1 MRRPAHAVVAALAL
15 GCAVLSPPAW
25 QAPPPPPPAGPIV
38 PAERLHRLT
47 LENGLEVLVLE
58 DPRLPRVSLGMI
70 VRRGAADDPAGQA
83 GLAAFTADLL
93 ERGAGRRDALAFA
106 EAVDALGA
114 SFSAS
119 ADWDSMGASLSGL
132 SRDVDAL
139 AELLADAVLRPR
151 FDAGEARRLRS
162 QIEAGLERAKD
173 DPDTLARWY
182 FARTLYPDHRYG
194 LPLEGTPESVG
205 RLDAGDARS
214 FHQSVWVPGNAIFYA
229 VGDVDAATAEALAR
243 SLFGGWQGQ
252 VAAFAGEPAPVPA
265 PSERRI
271 VIVDRP
277 ELSQASIAVG
287 HEGIQRSAVERVPVQ
302 LMNTT
307 LGGGGF
313 SSRIMARVRED
324 QGLAYYA
331 FSSFSMRRDGGT
343 FVAATGTRVAEAGRA
358 AGMLLEEL
366 ERARR
371 EPPSESEVRHAK
383 SLQVG
388 RFSLGLETPEAIAA
402 GLIELDVY
410 GLPADGLDT
419 YRARVRDTA
428 VLDVQL
434 AARDRL
440 HPERAAIV
448 AVGPARELRP
458 QLEALGPVEV
468 VVP

>member
-1 MRRPAHAVVAALAL
+1 VRRSALAALAGLAL

-38 PAERLHRLT
+38 PAERLHRTT

-70 VRRGAADDPAGQA
+70 VRRGAADDPPGQA
-83 GLAAFTADLL
+83 GLAAYTADLL
-93 ERGAGRRDALAFA
+93 ERGAGGRSALAFA

-114 SFSAS
+114 SFSTS
-119 ADWDSMGASLSGL
+119 ADWDSMGASISGL
-132 SRDVDAL
+132 SRDL
-139 AELLADAVLRPR
+139 ETLTGLLADAVLRPR
-151 FDAGEARRLRS
+151 FDAGEASRLRS
-162 QIEAGLERAKD
+162 QALAALERAKD
-173 DPDTLARWY
+173 DPDTLARWH

-194 LPLEGTPESVG
+194 LPLEGTPESLA
-205 RLDAGDARS
+205 RLDARDARS
-214 FHQSVWVPGNAIFYA
+214 FHESVWVPGNAIFYA
-229 VGDVDAATAEALAR
+229 VGDVDAATAESLAR
-243 SLFGGWQGQ
+243 GLFGAWRGQ
-252 VAAFAGEPAPVPA
+252 VGAFGGEPAPAPA
-265 PSERRI
+265 PSERRV

-277 ELSQASIAVG
+277 ELSQASIVVG
-287 HEGIQRSAVERVPVQ
+287 HEGIQRSAIERIPVQ

-331 FSSFSMRRDGGT
+331 YSNFSMRRDGGN
-343 FVAATGTRVAEAGRA
+343 FAAVTGTRVPEAGRA
-358 AGMLLEEL
+358 AEMLLEEL

-371 EPPSESEVRHAK
+371 EPPTESEIRHAK
-383 SLQVG
+383 SLLAG

-402 GLIELDVY
+402 GLLELDVY

-419 YRARVRDTA
+419 YRARVRDTDA
-428 VLDVQL
+428 LAVQL

-448 AVGPARELRP
+448 AVGPASELRP